1 MDEKSLTTRAVTEE
15 AERHSSSREDEDAEE
30 EEEGFEGPWYR
41 FPPIRN
47 AGLGGIV
54 LGLGWLAGKLS
65 LGPALQIPLYL
76 VAMALGGYFWVREGW
91 EEFIEEREV
100 GIEALMAF
108 ATLGAVLLGQWFEAA
123 FLVFLYGLAEGLE
136 EYTFARTRSAIKALL
151 DLAPKEARLL
161 ENGRERMVPASSLKP
176 GDRFLVRP
184 GESIATDAII
194 REGRSSINE
203 AAVTGESVPVAKG
216 PGDRVFAG
224 TVNGEGALV
233 LEATAT
239 FEDNTL
245 SKIIRLVEQAQS
257 EKGRAQRFI
266 ERFGRRYSPVVLLA
280 AVALVVLP
288 PLIGLDWST
297 WATRAVVLLVAAA
310 PCALVM
316 STPVAMASAIGT
328 AGKNGVLIKGGIHLE
343 NLGTVRAVA
352 LDKTGTLTRGEPV
365 VTTIVAAP
373 GWTEREV
380 LARAAAIERFSEH
393 PLARAVMAKAQNEG
407 IEVPEAGDFQA
418 LPGAGARAVVGEV
431 SLYVGSP
438 ALFQQLGA
446 RVPAELSDKIDE
458 LRDSGHTV
466 VFVGTDEEVKGLL
479 AIRDEIRPEAKDALQ
494 ALREAGIE
502 HFIMLTGDNQRTANA
517 IARELGIDDVRAEL
531 KPDDKAR
538 IVKALAEEYG
548 GVIMVGDG
556 INDAPALAAA
566 TVGMAMGTAGT
577 DAAIEAADVALMA
590 DDLRKVAY
598 AVRLGRRARAIS
610 RQNIIFSLA
619 VLAILIPGALT
630 GWVGVSLA
638 VAAHEVSELLA
649 VANGLRAR

>member
-1 MDEKSLTTRAVTEE
+1 
-15 AERHSSSREDEDAEE
+15 
-30 EEEGFEGPWYR
+30 
-41 FPPIRN
+41 
-47 AGLGGIV
+47 
-54 LGLGWLAGKLS
+54 
-65 LGPALQIPLYL
+65 
-76 VAMALGGYFWVREGW
+76 
-91 EEFIEEREV
+91 
-100 GIEALMAF
+100 MAF

-123 FLVFLYGLAEGLE
+123 FLVFLYGLAEGVE

-176 GDRFLVRP
+176 GDRFLVLP
-184 GESIATDAII
+184 GESIPTDAII
-194 REGRSSINE
+194 LEGRSSINE

-224 TVNGEGALV
+224 TVNLEGALV

-266 ERFGRRYSPVVLLA
+266 ERFGRRYSPVVLLT

-310 PCALVM
+310 PCALVI
-316 STPVAMASAIGT
+316 STPVAMASAIGA

-352 LDKTGTLTRGEPV
+352 FDKTGTLTRGEPV

-380 LARAAAIERFSEH
+380 LAQAAAIERFSEH

-407 IEVPEAGDFQA
+407 IEVPEARDFQA

-466 VFVGTDEEVKGLL
+466 VFVGTDEEVRGLL

-502 HFIMLTGDNQRTANA
+502 HIIMLTGDNQRTANA

-638 VAAHEVSELLA
+638 VTAHEVSELLA

>member
-1 MDEKSLTTRAVTEE
+1 M
-15 AERHSSSREDEDAEE
+15 
-30 EEEGFEGPWYR
+30 
-41 FPPIRN
+41 
-47 AGLGGIV
+47 
-54 LGLGWLAGKLS
+54 LGLGWLAGKLG
-65 LGPALQIPLYL
+65 LGPAVQIPLYV
-76 VAMALGGYFWVREGW
+76 VAIALGGYFWVREGW
-91 EEFIEEREV
+91 EEFIEERKV

-123 FLVFLYGLAEGLE
+123 FLVFLYGLAEGVE

-176 GDRFLVRP
+176 GDRFLVLP
-184 GESIATDAII
+184 GESIPTDAII

-224 TVNGEGALV
+224 TVNLEGALV
-233 LEATAT
+233 LEATAS

-266 ERFGRRYSPVVLLA
+266 ERFGRRYSPVVLLT

-310 PCALVM
+310 PCALVI
-316 STPVAMASAIGT
+316 STPVAMASAIGA

-352 LDKTGTLTRGEPV
+352 FDKTGTLTRGEPV

-380 LARAAAIERFSEH
+380 LAQAAAIERFSEH

-407 IEVPEAGDFQA
+407 IEVPEARDFQA

-466 VFVGTDEEVKGLL
+466 VFVGTDEEVRGLL

-630 GWVGVSLA
+630 GWAGVSLA
-638 VAAHEVSELLA
+638 VTAHEVSELLA
-649 VANGLRAR
+649 VANGLRAARVPG

>member
-1 MDEKSLTTRAVTEE
+1 MDEKSLTTRAVAEE
-15 AERHSSSREDEDAEE
+15 AERHSSSREDEDAE

-54 LGLGWLAGKLS
+54 LGLGWLAGELE
-65 LGPALQIPLYL
+65 LGPAVQIPLYL
-76 VAMALGGYFWVREGW
+76 VAIALGGYFWVREGW
-91 EEFIEEREV
+91 EEFVEEREV

-108 ATLGAVLLGQWFEAA
+108 ATLGAILLGQWFEAA

-161 ENGRERMVPASSLKP
+161 ENGQERIVPASSLKP
-176 GDRFLVRP
+176 GDQFLVRP

-194 REGRSSINE
+194 RQGRSSINE
-203 AAVTGESVPVAKG
+203 AAVTGEAVPVPKG

-288 PLIGLDWST
+288 PLVGLDWTT
-297 WATRAVVLLVAAA
+297 WATRAVVFLVAAA

-316 STPVAMASAIGT
+316 STPVAMAAAIGT
-328 AGKNGVLIKGGIHLE
+328 AGRNGVLIKGGIHLE
-343 NLGTVRAVA
+343 NLGTVRVVA

-365 VTTIVAAP
+365 VTAIAAAA

-380 LARAAAIERFSEH
+380 LARAAAVERYSEH
-393 PLARAVMAKAQNEG
+393 PLARAVVARARKEG
-407 IEVPEAGDFQA
+407 LTIPESRDFQA
-418 LPGAGARAVVGEV
+418 LPGAGARAVVGDV

-438 ALFQQLGA
+438 ALFHELGA
-446 RVPAELSDKIDE
+446 RVPAELSDKTDE

-466 VFVGTDEEVKGLL
+466 VFVGTGEEVKGLL
-479 AIRDEIRPEAKDALQ
+479 AIRDEMRPEAKDALQ

-502 HFIMLTGDNQRTANA
+502 RFIMLTGDNQRTAKA

-556 INDAPALAAA
+556 INDAPALAA
-566 TVGMAMGTAGT
+566 
-577 DAAIEAADVALMA
+577 
-590 DDLRKVAY
+590 
-598 AVRLGRRARAIS
+598 
-610 RQNIIFSLA
+610 
-619 VLAILIPGALT
+619 
-630 GWVGVSLA
+630 
-638 VAAHEVSELLA
+638 
-649 VANGLRAR
+649 

>member
-1 MDEKSLTTRAVTEE
+1 MDEKSLTTRAVAEE
-15 AERHSSSREDEDAEE
+15 AERHSSSREDEDAE

-54 LGLGWLAGKLS
+54 LGLGWLAGKLG
-65 LGPALQIPLYL
+65 LGPAVQIPLYV
-76 VAMALGGYFWVREGW
+76 VAIALGGYFWVREGW

-123 FLVFLYGLAEGLE
+123 FLVFLYGLAEGVE

-224 TVNGEGALV
+224 TVNLEGALV

-266 ERFGRRYSPVVLLA
+266 ERFGRRYSPVVLLT

-352 LDKTGTLTRGEPV
+352 FDKTGTLTRGEPV

-466 VFVGTDEEVKGLL
+466 VFVGTDEEVRGLL

-502 HFIMLTGDNQRTANA
+502 HIIMLTGDNQRTANA

-566 TVGMAMGTAGT
+566 TVGIAMGTAGT

-638 VAAHEVSELLA
+638 VTAHEVSELLA

>member
-1 MDEKSLTTRAVTEE
+1 MTQTAFTD
-15 AERHSSSREDEDAEE
+15 SS
-30 EEEGFEGPWYR
+30 
-41 FPPIRN
+41 
-47 AGLGGIV
+47 GLD
-54 LGLGWLAGKLS
+54 
-65 LGPALQIPLYL
+65 
-76 VAMALGGYFWVREGW
+76 
-91 EEFIEEREV
+91 
-100 GIEALMAF
+100 
-108 ATLGAVLLGQWFEAA
+108 LGAVLLGQWFEAA

-280 AVALVVLP
+280 AVALVLLP

-466 VFVGTDEEVKGLL
+466 VFVGTDDEVKGLL

-630 GWVGVSLA
+630 GWLGVTLA

>member
-1 MDEKSLTTRAVTEE
+1 MDEKSLTTRAV
-15 AERHSSSREDEDAEE
+15 AEE

-47 AGLGGIV
+47 AALGGIV
-54 LGLGWLAGKLS
+54 LGLGWLAGKLG
-65 LGPALQIPLYL
+65 LGPAVQIPLYV
-76 VAMALGGYFWVREGW
+76 VAIALGGYFWVREGW

-123 FLVFLYGLAEGLE
+123 FLVFLYGLAEGVE

-266 ERFGRRYSPVVLLA
+266 ERFSRRYSPVVLLA
-280 AVALVVLP
+280 AVALVLLP

-310 PCALVM
+310 PCALVI

-352 LDKTGTLTRGEPV
+352 FDKTGTLTRGGPV
-365 VTTIVAAP
+365 VTTIVTAP

-407 IEVPEAGDFQA
+407 IEVPEARDFQA

-531 KPDDKAR
+531 KPEDKAR
-538 IVKALAEEYG
+538 IVRALAEEYG

-566 TVGMAMGTAGT
+566 TVGIAMGTAGT

-649 VANGLRAR
+649 VANGLRARWRHR

>member
-1 MDEKSLTTRAVTEE
+1 M
-15 AERHSSSREDEDAEE
+15 
-30 EEEGFEGPWYR
+30 
-41 FPPIRN
+41 
-47 AGLGGIV
+47 
-54 LGLGWLAGKLS
+54 LGLGWLAGKLG
-65 LGPALQIPLYL
+65 LGPAVQIPLYV
-76 VAMALGGYFWVREGW
+76 VAIALGGYFWVREGW

-108 ATLGAVLLGQWFEAA
+108 ATLGAVLLGQWFEAT

-280 AVALVVLP
+280 AVALVLLP

-352 LDKTGTLTRGEPV
+352 FDKTGTLTRGEPV

-458 LRDSGHTV
+458 LRDGGHTV

-494 ALREAGIE
+494 ALREAGVE

-566 TVGMAMGTAGT
+566 TVGIAMGTAGT

-638 VAAHEVSELLA
+638 VTAHEVSELLA

>member
-1 MDEKSLTTRAVTEE
+1 MDEKSLTTRAVAEE

-30 EEEGFEGPWYR
+30 EEGFEGPWYR

-47 AGLGGIV
+47 AALGGIV

-65 LGPALQIPLYL
+65 LGPAVQIPLYL
-76 VAMALGGYFWVREGW
+76 VAIALGGYFWVREGW

-108 ATLGAVLLGQWFEAA
+108 ATLGAVLLGQWFEAT

-280 AVALVVLP
+280 AVALVLLP

-328 AGKNGVLIKGGIHLE
+328 AGRNGVLIKGGIHLE

-352 LDKTGTLTRGEPV
+352 FDKTGTLTRGEPV

-466 VFVGTDEEVKGLL
+466 VFVGTGEEVKGLL